1 MKRIIALFLVLS
13 LITCFTA
20 CTDNSKTE
28 IATNDES
35 ETVTV
40 RETLPTTAVETVDSN
55 QYKKSIISAIIKNQS
70 EWYNN
75 YIYEFGFFDLDNDG
89 NLEFIINYI
98 GAGSATSMY
107 TYENDLER
115 INNNYIM
122 KDGSSVEDNIYN
134 DCLSISIAGAYY
146 NDDQKQYSVSVMC
159 LSQEPAETKNASGEL
174 FFDGTDC
181 QTKFFAMKVISP
193 SGIQY
198 YDGSNGYLDITGMN
212 AIEQV
217 EYDSIIENKNRIAVT
232 ISEKRITPDKWKTA
246 NTEQKRSLLEESYD
260 AFSITLPSEKE
271 TTVEES
277 PETDYSDEL
286 FSQLTQQFIFTS
298 GAGAWNTYLNIHSDG
313 SFDGNFHD
321 SDMGA
326 KGSDYPNGTIYY
338 CDFSGRFGEV
348 KKIDDTTYSMK
359 MLEINYANVPD
370 TEEIKNG
377 QKYIYST
384 AYGLDEADE
393 VIVYLPNTPVD
404 GLPDGFVNW
413 TSRLQP
419 YDENT
424 IGYYGLYNV
433 NEEEGFLTSNYN

>member
-1 MKRIIALFLVLS
+1 
-13 LITCFTA
+13 
-20 CTDNSKTE
+20 
-28 IATNDES
+28 
-35 ETVTV
+35 
-40 RETLPTTAVETVDSN
+40 
-55 QYKKSIISAIIKNQS
+55 
-70 EWYNN
+70 
-75 YIYEFGFFDLDNDG
+75 
-89 NLEFIINYI
+89 
-98 GAGSATSMY
+98 
-107 TYENDLER
+107 
-115 INNNYIM
+115 M

-393 VIVYLPNTPVD
+393 VIVYLPNTPID
-404 GLPDGFVNW
+404 GSPEGFVNW
-413 TSRLQP
+413 TSRLRP
-419 YDENT
+419 YDGDV

-433 NEEEGFLTSNYN
+433 NEGEGFLTSNYN